1 MKRIILCLFL
11 AAALAVCV
19 PAAASQF
26 HNLNT
31 GSSTLNEGEPVI
43 PRDPPP
49 PPTPT
54 PTPTPE
60 PPLITQAELQQAV
73 EQAKKDYGA
82 MGIQAAVIQD
92 GEVIAQAA
100 SGWAVNGQISMTPR
114 HKMRCA
120 SITKVA
126 VGISAGVL
134 MDQGVISPQDK
145 LSDYWGVTVR
155 NPSYPGTPITVD
167 MLLTHTST
175 LSDASGSLTAL
186 KGSNARQRLAGGGYY
201 GAKPG
206 ALSSWMYNNYG
217 FSVLGMTLELAAD
230 RVLDD
235 VLGDAIL
242 TPMGIDAAFEA
253 GSVDDTGLLCA
264 LYQGKSMT
272 RSVATQKGYKC
283 IDTPGYRGNFFAGGF
298 TCSVGDMAK
307 LAALLA
313 EDGMYQG
320 QQLLSAETVAFMEQ
334 PFGQTPDGFYQCRPL
349 RYRENMYGRDR
360 IYYHTGSSY
369 GFYGLLSY
377 DPDTGDGV
385 VVFTTGASGAKDGY
399 GVYSVCSQVAK
410 AVYG

>member
-1 MKRIILCLFL
+1 MKRVILCLFL

-19 PAAASQF
+19 PATASQF
-26 HNLNT
+26 HNMNT
-31 GSSTLNEGEPVI
+31 GSSTLNEGAPVI

-49 PPTPT
+49 PPT

-73 EQAKKDYGA
+73 DQAKKDYGA

-92 GEVIAQAA
+92 GAVIAQAA

-120 SITKVA
+120 SLTKVA

-145 LSDYWGVTVR
+145 PSDYWGVTVR

-175 LSDASGSLTAL
+175 LSDASDSLT
-186 KGSNARQRLAGGGYY
+186 
-201 GAKPG
+201 
-206 ALSSWMYNNYG
+206 
-217 FSVLGMTLELAAD
+217 
-230 RVLDD
+230 
-235 VLGDAIL
+235 
-242 TPMGIDAAFEA
+242 
-253 GSVDDTGLLCA
+253 
-264 LYQGKSMT
+264 
-272 RSVATQKGYKC
+272 
-283 IDTPGYRGNFFAGGF
+283 
-298 TCSVGDMAK
+298 
-307 LAALLA
+307 ALLA

-320 QQLLSAETVAFMEQ
+320 QQLLSPETVAFLEQ

-385 VVFTTGASGAKDGY
+385 VVFTTGASGAKDSC
-399 GVYSVCSQVAK
+399 GVYSVCSQVAR